1 MKKSMTNILVF
12 PCGSEIGIEIYNSL
26 SDIKNINLFGGSSV
40 SNNPGKM
47 YYERYFEGFPMVDD
61 IDFINYLN
69 DFIQKYNIDILYP
82 AMDKVILNLSKQLDK
97 VNCRVIIANEET
109 VEICMSKSK
118 SYKKFKN
125 KIRVPKLIDINS
137 NNNSFPLFVKPDI
150 GHGSRGAKLIK
161 SFKELDLIEQDMIL
175 MEYLPGKEYTIDC
188 FTDFRGNLL
197 FVGGRQRKRIVNGIS
212 ASTELVNNSKFNEIA
227 AIINRYLKFNGAWF
241 FQLKVDSNGEF
252 CLLEIAPRIA
262 GVSGLYRI
270 IGVNLPLLNIYNI
283 FEIKVSIQKNDF
295 MIESEKSLVSRYSIG
310 IKYKKVYID
319 LDDTLIIN
327 NKVNL
332 NAISFIYSCI
342 NNKYEVYLITRH
354 RGDLT
359 SYLEK
364 FKLTNLFT
372 DIIWIKN
379 NSPKSK
385 YIDKKDSIF
394 IDDSYQEREDV
405 LINCKIPV
413 FDVSAIEGL
422 LY

>member
-1 MKKSMTNILVF
+1 MTNILVF

-26 SDIKNINLFGGSSV
+26 NDIKNINLFGGSSV
-40 SNNPGKM
+40 GNNPGKM
-47 YYERYFEGFPMVDD
+47 YYERYFEEFPMINDN
-61 IDFINYLN
+61 DFINYLN

-97 VNCRVIIANEET
+97 VKCRVIIPNEET

-118 SYKKFKN
+118 SYEKFKN
-125 KIRVPKLIDINS
+125 KIRVPELIDVDS

-161 SFKELDLIEQDMIL
+161 SSKELDLIEQDMIL

-188 FTDFRGNLL
+188 FTDFKGNLL

-227 AIINRYLKFNGAWF
+227 EIINENLKFNGAWF
-241 FQLKVDSNGEF
+241 FQLKEDSNGEF

-270 IGVNLPLLNIYNI
+270 MGVNLPLLNIYNI
-283 FEIKVSIQKNDF
+283 CEIKVSIQKNNF
-295 MIESEKSLVSRYSIG
+295 IIELEKSLVSRYSLG

-332 NAISFIYSCI
+332 KAISFIYKCI
-342 NNKYEVYLITRH
+342 NNKCEVYLITRH
-354 RGDLT
+354 RGDLS

-379 NSPKSK
+379 NSPKST
-385 YIDKKDSIF
+385 YIQKKESIF
-394 IDDSYQEREDV
+394 IDDSYKEREDV

>member
-241 FQLKVDSNGEF
+241 FQIKVDSNGEF
-252 CLLEIAPRIA
+252 CLLEIEPRIA

-283 FEIKVSIQKNDF
+283 FEIGMQ
-295 MIESEKSLVSRYSIG
+295 
-310 IKYKKVYID
+310 
-319 LDDTLIIN
+319 IN
-327 NKVNL
+327 V
-332 NAISFIYSCI
+332 
-342 NNKYEVYLITRH
+342 T
-354 RGDLT
+354 
-359 SYLEK
+359 
-364 FKLTNLFT
+364 
-372 DIIWIKN
+372 
-379 NSPKSK
+379 
-385 YIDKKDSIF
+385 
-394 IDDSYQEREDV
+394 
-405 LINCKIPV
+405 
-413 FDVSAIEGL
+413 
-422 LY
+422 